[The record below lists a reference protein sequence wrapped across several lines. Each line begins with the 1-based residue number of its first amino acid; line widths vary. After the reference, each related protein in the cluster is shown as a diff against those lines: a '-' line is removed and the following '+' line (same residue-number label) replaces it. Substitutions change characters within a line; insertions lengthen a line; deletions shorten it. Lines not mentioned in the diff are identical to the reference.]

1 MDSAT
6 AGAQTLRGGAWW
18 ARLARAPLGRPA
30 PPAGKV
36 APLWSIVILAAA
48 LWLAYGRPYL
58 GYDALFSLVWGSE
71 LVHGRTPVFDRPGY
85 PTPHPLANVV
95 AGLLTPL
102 GDGAPV
108 ALELLT
114 LTAFAVLGWATY
126 LLASRLF
133 SAPVGIVAAAIILTR
148 PPLVK
153 LALLGSLDIPFLALV
168 VGAVAIA
175 SRGRRGAVPVL
186 VLLGLA
192 GLLRPEGWLLST
204 GYALY
209 LIAAGGRRHVIAL
222 LSAAVAAPLVWTV
235 FDLLVTGDPLHSF
248 HGARDFTE
256 RTETGGSLASTLI
269 AAPKNLAGILSP
281 PVFIGCAL
289 GLIVAARSFRD
300 RLALPLAFGGLGVG
314 AFLVLGFAGLPLYTR
329 YLLVP
334 ATMLSLF
341 FGVALLTRRAWSPG
355 GGPGRVPAGIAA
367 GAGALLLASVP
378 GDGERLFF
386 LRERAAEVRA
396 TQDDLV
402 RLAAGT
408 AFGARARGCQP
419 LRIDDRR
426 YWPLLALELDRS
438 PDTIVADP
446 PAAPARGLVLRL
458 RESDPQ
464 KDQFRE
470 RPKPPPPG
478 FRPVFANR
486 SWAMYERCERG

>member
-1 MDSAT
+1 M
-6 AGAQTLRGGAWW
+6 AGGQTLRGGGWW
-18 ARLARAPLGRPA
+18 ARLARTPRGRLGAPG
-30 PPAGKV
+30 GKV
-36 APLWSIVILAAA
+36 APLASIVILAAT

-71 LVHGRTPVFDRPGY
+71 LAHGRTPVFDRPGY

-95 AGLLTPL
+95 AGLLAPL
-102 GDGAPV
+102 GDGARV

-114 LTAFAVLGWATY
+114 LIALAVLGRAIY
-126 LLASRLF
+126 LLGSRLF
-133 SAPVGIVAAAIILTR
+133 SAPVGVVAAAIVLTR
-148 PPLVK
+148 PPLIK
-153 LALLGSLDIPFLALV
+153 LALLGSLDVAFLALV

-175 SRGRRGAVPVL
+175 SRERRGAVPVL
-186 VLLGLA
+186 LLLGLA

-209 LIAAGGRRHVIAL
+209 LIAVDDRRRVIAL
-222 LSAAVAAPLVWTV
+222 VSAAVVAPHVWTG

-281 PVFIGCAL
+281 PVFLGCLL
-289 GLIVAARSFRD
+289 GLIVAARCCRD

-341 FGVALLTRRAWSPG
+341 FGVVLLARRAWPPG
-355 GGPGRVPAGIAA
+355 RGPGRVATAVAA
-367 GAGALLLASVP
+367 GAGALLLASLP
-378 GDGERLFF
+378 WDGERLFF

-402 RLAAGT
+402 RLTADP
-408 AFGARARGCQP
+408 AFGARARTCRP

-426 YWPLLALELDRS
+426 YWPLLALRLDRA
-438 PDTIVADP
+438 PDTIAADP
-446 PAAPARGLVLRL
+446 PAAPVRGLVLRL

-486 SWAMYERCERG
+486 SWTLYERCERL

>member
-1 MDSAT
+1 M
-6 AGAQTLRGGAWW
+6 AGGRPLRGGGWW
-18 ARLARAPLGRPA
+18 ARLARGPLGHLA
-30 PPAGKV
+30 PPGGKV
-36 APLWSIVILAAA
+36 APLGWIVILAAT

-58 GYDALFSLVWGSE
+58 GYDALFSLVWGSD
-71 LVHGRTPVFDRPGY
+71 LAQGRTPVFDRPGY

-95 AGLLTPL
+95 AGLLAPL
-102 GDGAPV
+102 GEGALV

-126 LLASRLF
+126 LLGSRIF
-133 SAPVGIVAAAIILTR
+133 WAPVGIVAAAIVLTR

-168 VGAVAIA
+168 VGAAAIA
-175 SRGRRGAVPVL
+175 SRGRRGAVPAL
-186 VLLGLA
+186 LLLGLA

-209 LIAAGGRRHVIAL
+209 LVLGSDRRGPTIAL
-222 LSAAVAAPLVWTV
+222 ASAAVAAPLVWTG

-281 PVFIGCAL
+281 PVFMGCAL
-289 GLIVAARSFRD
+289 GLMVAARRFRN
-300 RLALPLAFGGLGVG
+300 RLALPLAFGALGLA
-314 AFLVLGFAGLPLYTR
+314 AFLVLGFAGFPLYTR

-334 ATMLSLF
+334 AAMLSLF
-341 FGVALLTRRAWSPG
+341 FGVALLARRAWSPE
-355 GGPGRVPAGIAA
+355 GGPSRVATVVTA
-367 GAGALLLASVP
+367 GAGALLIASVP
-378 GDGERLFF
+378 GDGKRLAF

-396 TQDDLV
+396 TQEDLE
-402 RLAAGT
+402 RLSAGAAL
-408 AFGARARGCQP
+408 GARARGCRP

-426 YWPLLALELDRS
+426 YWPLLALLLDR
-438 PDTIVADP
+438 PPNTIVADP
-446 PAAPARGLVLRL
+446 PAPPARGLVLRL
-458 RESDPQ
+458 RHSDPQ

-470 RPKPPPPG
+470 RPKPPPSG
-478 FRPVFANR
+478 FRPIFANG
-486 SWAMYERCERG
+486 SWTMYERCERP